1 MPDESVISDEMRAH
15 IDVKSDPITYDVE
28 KGAVIKFARAIGDD
42 NPLFQD
48 DMAAR
53 SGPYGGLIAPPTFLR
68 SLAPGDAKSEFPR
81 PFPNNLDGGS
91 EYEFFEPVRV
101 GDRITVTRAIVEFIE
116 RQGRLGTMLFTVSET
131 RYVNQL
137 GQLAATQRTTGI
149 SYATDPEAAPEE
161 D

>member
-15 IDVKSDPITYDVE
+15 LDVESDPITYDVE

-48 DMAAR
+48 EKAAR
-53 SGPYGGLIAPPTFLR
+53 NGPHGGLIAPPTFLR
-68 SLAPGDAKSEFPR
+68 SLTAGEAKSVFPR

-91 EYEFFEPVRV
+91 EYEFFEPIRV
-101 GDRITVTRAIVEFIE
+101 GDRITVTRAIVDLNE

-131 RYVNQL
+131 RYVNQF

-149 SYATDPEAAPEE
+149 SYATSEEE

>member
-1 MPDESVISDEMRAH
+1 MPDESVISEEMRAH
-15 IDVKSDPITYDVE
+15 LDVQSDPITYDVE
-28 KGAVIKFARAIGDD
+28 KGAVIKFAQAIGDS

-48 DMAAR
+48 EKAAR

-68 SLAPGDAKSEFPR
+68 SLAAGAAKSEFPR

-91 EYEFFEPVRV
+91 EYEFFQPIRV
-101 GDRITVTRAIVEFIE
+101 GDRITVTRAIVELNE

-149 SYATDPEAAPEE
+149 SYASPEDE

>member
-15 IDVKSDPITYDVE
+15 LDVESDPITYDVE
-28 KGAVIKFARAIGDD
+28 KGAVIKFAQAIGDS

-48 DMAAR
+48 ETAAR
-53 SGPYGGLIAPPTFLR
+53 DGPYGVIVAPPTFLR
-68 SLAPGDAKSEFPR
+68 SLIAGVAKSEFPR

-91 EYEFFEPVRV
+91 EYEFFEPIRI
-101 GDRITVTRAIVEFIE
+101 GDRITVTKAIVELTE
-116 RQGRLGTMLFTVSET
+116 RQGRLGTMLFTTAET

-149 SYATDPEAAPEE
+149 SYATPAEE
-161 D
+161 E

>member
-15 IDVKSDPITYDVE
+15 LDVESDPITYDVE
-28 KGAVIKFARAIGDD
+28 KGAVIKFAQAIGDS

-48 DMAAR
+48 EAAAR
-53 SGPYGGLIAPPTFLR
+53 SGPPTFLR
-68 SLAPGDAKSEFPR
+68 SLIAGEAKSEFPR

-91 EYEFFEPVRV
+91 EYEFFEPIRV
-101 GDRITVTRAIVEFIE
+101 GDRITVTKAIVELTE
-116 RQGRLGTMLFTVSET
+116 RQGRLGTMLFTTAET

-149 SYATDPEAAPEE
+149 SYATPVEE
-161 D
+161 E

>member
-1 MPDESVISDEMRAH
+1 MPDESVITDEMRAH
-15 IDVKSDPITYDVE
+15 LDVQSDPITYDVE
-28 KGAVIKFARAIGDD
+28 KGAVTKFARAIGDD

-48 DMAAR
+48 EMAAR
-53 SGPYGGLIAPPTFLR
+53 NGPYGVLIAPPTFLR
-68 SLAPGDAKSEFPR
+68 SLIATEAKSEFPR

-91 EYEFFEPVRV
+91 EYEFFEPIRV
-101 GDRITVTRAIVEFIE
+101 GDRITVTRAIVELIE

-149 SYATDPEAAPEE
+149 SYASPEGE